1 MRRKIFYACLVLL
14 LAAGGFLWWWSRP
27 LPVLTVTT
35 WAGTYGRAQA
45 AAQIQPYGAEKRVN
59 ARIAQWADNGTIAE
73 LRRAIASG
81 QAGDVM
87 DLELPVAVQACYENL
102 LEPIDA
108 ASLPPGA
115 DGTPAA
121 QDFYKGMV
129 GRCFVASAIYGQM
142 LVCKKP
148 CGSYNLGGLFF
159 ALASPPRQPGEDAP
173 ALMGGKIALQR
184 GAKINLEMALL
195 ADGALPG
202 EIYDLLA
209 TPAGVN
215 RAFAKLD
222 TIRHNIIWWTNPADP
237 IRMLRSGEVQI
248 ATALTAEVQ
257 AATSQG
263 DIAMQRGQFYEA
275 DVLAIPRGTPRKEMA
290 LDYLHY
296 ATGSAPLAGMT
307 RFAPYL
313 PPRRSALALVQ
324 QLPPSPTRD
333 FVLSHRAL
341 MADAF
346 AIDDAWWRVHG
357 EALESRF
364 RSWAAG

>member
-1 MRRKIFYACLVLL
+1 MRRKLLYAFLILLV
-14 LAAGGFLWWWSRP
+14 AGGGFFWWWSRP
-27 LPVLTVTT
+27 LPVLTITT

-59 ARIAQWADNGTIAE
+59 ARIAQWADNGTLAE
-73 LRRAIASG
+73 LRRAITGG
-81 QAGDVM
+81 QAGDVV
-87 DLELPVAVQACYENL
+87 DLELPVAIEACEANL

-108 ASLPPGA
+108 ATLPPGA

-121 QDFYKGMV
+121 QDFYKGLV

-148 CGSYNLGGLFF
+148 CGNYNLGGLFF

-195 ADGALPG
+195 ADGAQPDK
-202 EIYDLLA
+202 IYALLA
-209 TPAGVN
+209 TPAGVA

-222 TIRHNIIWWTNPADP
+222 TIKRNIIWWSNPADP

-257 AATSQG
+257 ATLPEG
-263 DIAMQRGQFYEA
+263 DLAVQRGQFYEA
-275 DVLAIPRGTPRKEMA
+275 DVLAIPRGNPKKEMA
-290 LDYLHY
+290 LDYLRY
-296 ATGSAPLAGMT
+296 ATGAAPLAGMT

-313 PPRRSALALVQ
+313 PPRRSSMALVQ
-324 QLPPSPTRD
+324 LLPPSPTRD
-333 FVLSHRAL
+333 FVLSQRAL

-346 AIDDAWWRVHG
+346 AIDDAWWRTHG
-357 EALESRF
+357 EALEQRF
-364 RSWAAG
+364 RDWAAG